1 MEKMQS
7 RPDWVGLFESIL
19 VRPGILGDHYAAFHR
34 YSLGNQALAV
44 EQLMAR
50 GLEVSP
56 IASFN
61 AWKEKGRC
69 VRKGQKAIALYMP
82 VSIKARSA
90 AAEEGDSEKG
100 APSSEA
106 SSDRPA
112 QRRVFMLKNNWFA
125 HSQTDAD
132 PGAEPSEPEPLP
144 HISWDKD
151 KALETLGIREE
162 SFSHVDGNIQGY
174 AYTKLGKIAV
184 NPMAWLPHKTRF
196 HEIAHCIL
204 HGNEEVEMVDGA
216 SLIKCIKEAEAEAT
230 AYLCCAALNLG
241 GLECAR
247 GYIQNWLSSDSS
259 RELFKKSASRVFSAA
274 DKILKAGIPNQALA
288 TAA

>member
-69 VRKGQKAIALYMP
+69 VRKGQKAIALFMP

-90 AAEEGDSEKG
+90 AEEGDSEKG
-100 APSSEA
+100 SPSSEA

-132 PGAEPSEPEPLP
+132 PSAEPSEPEPLP

-151 KALETLGIREE
+151 KALETLGIREVP
-162 SFSHVDGNIQGY
+162 FWHVDGNIQGY
-174 AYTKLGKIAV
+174 AYTKLGEIAV
-184 NPMAWLPHKTRF
+184 NPMAGLPHKTRF

-247 GYIQNWLSSDSS
+247 GYIQNWLSNDSS